1 MGKRAGFFG
10 CARLFMG
17 FDYVTMLS
25 LSPRRLRVL
34 AGTALVTVAG
44 AALAQTV
51 PDSTVPQT
59 GLDIP
64 ENLQIFGKVDPN
76 VRKPTAIVNGV
87 VITGTDV
94 DQRMALIIFANQF
107 KLKPEEE
114 QQLRLTVLRGL
125 IDETLQIQQAKT
137 EEITIKSDE
146 LDQAYGRV
154 AANFQKTPAEFGPF
168 LRSIGSSPR
177 SVRKQ
182 IEGEI
187 AWQRYLRRRVE
198 PGINVSDEEVKK
210 VLDAMNA
217 ARGTPEYNLAEI
229 YVSATPDRAVAVS
242 ASMRQ
247 AIEEMKAGKSPF
259 DYYARTMSEATT
271 AKDGGK
277 LGWVRGAALPAE
289 LAAAAAEMQV
299 GQLAGPIEVP
309 GGYSI
314 LYLADKRKV
323 LEADP
328 RGAKLSL
335 KQVKI
340 AFPAGTTQAEAQ
352 TRAAAFATSVKG
364 INGCGGVAKVA
375 ADIGAE
381 VVDNDQLTIRDLP
394 AQLQEMVLNMQVGQ
408 ATPPF
413 GSPTEGVSALV
424 LCGRDEAQG
433 GNLPSAGQM
442 QSAMEQQRVN
452 LRAAKILRDLRRD
465 AIIEY
470 R

>member
-1 MGKRAGFFG
+1 M
-10 CARLFMG
+10 
-17 FDYVTMLS
+17 V
-25 LSPRRLRVL
+25 VI
-34 AGTALVTVAG
+34 AG

-51 PDSTVPQT
+51 PDSSVPQT

-64 ENLQIFGKVDPN
+64 ENLQIFGKIDPN
-76 VRKPTAIVNGV
+76 VRKPTAIVNGT

-107 KLKPEEE
+107 KLKPEDE
-114 QQLRLTVLRGL
+114 QQLRLTILRGL

-137 EEITIKSDE
+137 EDIVVKPEE
-146 LDQAYGRV
+146 LDQAFAKV
-154 AANFQKTPAEFGPF
+154 AANFQKTTAEFGPF
-168 LRSIGSSPR
+168 LRSIGSSTR

-187 AWQRYLRRRVE
+187 AWQRYLRRTVE
-198 PGINVSDEEVKK
+198 PRINVSDEEVKK

-217 ARGTPEYNLAEI
+217 ARGTPEFNLAEI
-229 YVSATPDRAVAVS
+229 YVSATPDRAPAVM
-242 ASMRQ
+242 ASLRQ
-247 AIEEMKAGKSPF
+247 AMEEMKAGKAPF
-259 DYYARTMSEATT
+259 GYYARTMSEATT
-271 AKDGGK
+271 AKDDGK

-289 LAAAAAEMQV
+289 LATAANEMQV
-299 GQLAGPIEVP
+299 GQLAGPIEIP

-314 LYLADKRKV
+314 LYMTDKRKV
-323 LEADP
+323 LEVDP
-328 RGAKLSL
+328 RSAKLSL
-335 KQVKI
+335 KQIKI
-340 AFPAGTTQAEAQ
+340 AFPAGTTQAQAQ
-352 TRAAAFATSVKG
+352 ARAAEFAKTVQS
-364 INGCGGVAKVA
+364 INGCGSVAKAA

-394 AQLQEMVLNMQVGQ
+394 TALQDMVINMQVGQ

-413 GSPTEGVSALV
+413 GSPNEGVSALV

-433 GNLPSAGQM
+433 GNLPSAGQV
-442 QSAMEQQRVN
+442 QNQMEQSRVN

-465 AIIEY
+465 AVIEY